1 MAARPLVPLASALI
15 LALALA
21 AGGCSAAQDAQ
32 AERASPHPTL
42 GLMTTLPILW
52 GEEDDFAARL
62 SASAA
67 PHWARAALDEEFEL
81 VAFDALEAAKLAG
94 LARIVLAQ
102 PRPLSGQENVALD
115 AWVRQGGQLLL
126 FADPMLTAHSRFPIG
141 DRRRPQ
147 DVVLL
152 SPILRHWGVELAFDP
167 DQPEGERAVDLGG
180 VSAPVDLAGQLS
192 VADGSG
198 CAVRAGGVLAE
209 CRIGKGRVVIFA
221 DAALLAEAEAGDEPS
236 RKMALSALIERA
248 FRLR

>member
-1 MAARPLVPLASALI
+1 MLDRPLARPLSALI

-21 AGGCSAAQDAQ
+21 AGGCSAAQDAE
-32 AERASPHPTL
+32 AAHASPHPTL

-62 SASAA
+62 SNGAA

-81 VAFDALEAAKLAG
+81 VAFDTLEAPKLAG
-94 LARIVLAQ
+94 LARLVLAQ
-102 PRPLSGQENVALD
+102 PRPLSAQENVALD
-115 AWVRQGGQLLL
+115 EWVRGGGQLLL

-152 SPILRHWGVELAFDP
+152 SPILRHWGIELAFDP

-180 VSAPVDLAGQLS
+180 VTVPVDLAGQLS
-192 VADGSG
+192 AGEGSG
-198 CAVRAGGVLAE
+198 CAVRAGGVMAE
-209 CRIGKGRVVIFA
+209 CRIGKGRVVILA

-236 RKMALSALIERA
+236 RKTALAALTERA
-248 FRLR
+248 FRQR